1 MGGLAGGQSVRP
13 EGLFASS
20 AGTEATHPQPFPSP
34 SQAGSQTGGR
44 AGGEAALKAPRSNL
58 GGEQALWSPAGATLG
73 PRGRGGGR
81 QRREKGV
88 VGTSQGSPWSRR
100 EPAGEYEGLCAPCVW
115 GGVGWGALVYFK
127 VSSTLKKINK
137 CQSRV
142 TIRLSTERYTIDP
155 LLPAL
160 SLYLWDSVSNP
171 IQR

>member
-1 MGGLAGGQSVRP
+1 M
-13 EGLFASS
+13 
-20 AGTEATHPQPFPSP
+20 
-34 SQAGSQTGGR
+34 
-44 AGGEAALKAPRSNL
+44 
-58 GGEQALWSPAGATLG
+58 
-73 PRGRGGGR
+73 
-81 QRREKGV
+81 
-88 VGTSQGSPWSRR
+88 VGTSYGSPWSHR
-100 EPAGEYEGLCAPCVW
+100 EPAGEYEGLCASCVW